1 MIVTYKTGGRPT
13 MAWLMNPFGSDA
25 PTPGSRL
32 AVRPASLRGLR
43 LGLLDNSKPNADLL
57 LDGVCDELESELQPS
72 AVVRRRK
79 PGAGVPGPE
88 ALLEELGAEC
98 DAVIVAVGD

>member
-1 MIVTYKTGGRPT
+1 MPQ
-13 MAWLMNPFGSDA
+13 LMNPFGSSA
-25 PTPGSRL
+25 PAPRPRL
-32 AVRPASLRGLR
+32 AARPASLQGLR
-43 LGLLDNSKPNADLL
+43 LGLLDNSKPNADRLL
-57 LDGVCDELESELQPS
+57 EGVREELEGQLEPS

-88 ALLEELGAEC
+88 ALLEELGAQC

>member
-1 MIVTYKTGGRPT
+1 
-13 MAWLMNPFGSDA
+13 MAMLVSPFGSQWVA
-25 PTPGSRL
+25 PKGEL
-32 AVRPASLRGLR
+32 APRPASWKGLR

-57 LDGVCDELESELQPS
+57 LEGVLEELCSELEPS
-72 AVVRRRK
+72 VIVRRRK

-88 ALLEELGAEC
+88 SLLEELEASC

>member
-1 MIVTYKTGGRPT
+1 MPQ
-13 MAWLMNPFGSDA
+13 LMNPFGSSA
-25 PTPGSRL
+25 PAPRSRL
-32 AVRPASLRGLR
+32 AARPASLRGLR
-43 LGLLDNSKPNADLL
+43 LGLLDNSKANADLL
-57 LDGVCDELESELQPS
+57 LEGVREELESQLEPS

-88 ALLEELGAEC
+88 PLLEELGAQC

>member
-1 MIVTYKTGGRPT
+1 MPQ
-13 MAWLMNPFGSDA
+13 LMNPFGSSA
-25 PTPGSRL
+25 PAPRSRL
-32 AVRPASLRGLR
+32 AHRPASLHGLR
-43 LGLLDNSKPNADLL
+43 LGLLDNSKPNAGLL
-57 LDGVCDELESELQPS
+57 LEGILEELQSQLEPS

-88 ALLEELGAEC
+88 ALLEELGAQC

>member
-1 MIVTYKTGGRPT
+1 MSH
-13 MAWLMNPFGSDA
+13 LMDPFGSPA
-25 PTPGSRL
+25 PPPRPHL
-32 AVRPASLRGLR
+32 AARPPSLRGLR

-57 LDGVCDELESELQPS
+57 LEAVLGELEEEFSPR

-79 PGAGVPGPE
+79 PGAGVPGPQS
-88 ALLEELGAEC
+88 LLEELGGSC

>member
-1 MIVTYKTGGRPT
+1 MSE
-13 MAWLMNPFGSDA
+13 LMSPFGSRE
-25 PTPGSRL
+25 TGRIEL
-32 AVRPASLRGLR
+32 AERPSSWKGLR

-57 LDGVCDELESELQPS
+57 LEAVLEELRAELEPS
-72 AVVRRRK
+72 AVIRARK

-88 ALLEELGAEC
+88 TLLEELAAQC